1 MSRLTTSIRLQK
13 ALIYP
18 SQSYSKISNKAVLGP
33 FLEIQDITD
42 APTVHTI
49 TASTGSILIF
59 CVGVGHIWGKTFR
72 AANMPLSVVIAMA
85 AAFVM

>member
-1 MSRLTTSIRLQK
+1 MQK

-59 CVGVGHIWGKTFR
+59 CIGINLIWPKTFR
-72 AANMPLSVVIAMA
+72 VANMLPAVVVAMA